1 MYWKYVNHMSKHS
14 EEESTFSVH
23 FTEKFRQ
30 AERNRWRKM
39 EDGFG
44 VGWLSREVRSWRDR
58 PLQREV
64 LHAPGKAAVV
74 RQKRT
79 EVVTRDIPSSLIF
92 QFLKNWRFF
101 FTKVISH
108 VVTLCLHKG
117 DSMTSWPA
125 PAMRIKAWRK
135 PCDIRIAGRIAGVR
149 KHGAIRR

>member
-108 VVTLCLHKG
+108 PVLAQRWQH
-117 DSMTSWPA
+117 DFMTCPI
-125 PAMRIKAWRK
+125 MRIKAWRSQ
-135 PCDIRIAGRIAGVR
+135 
-149 KHGAIRR
+149 AISEGKKMLKSSHCACTNS